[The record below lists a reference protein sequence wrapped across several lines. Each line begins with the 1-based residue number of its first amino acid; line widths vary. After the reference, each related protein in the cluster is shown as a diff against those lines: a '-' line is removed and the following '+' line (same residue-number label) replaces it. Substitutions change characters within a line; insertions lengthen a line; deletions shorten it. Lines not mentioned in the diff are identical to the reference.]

1 MKKII
6 FLLLLLGFTITSC
19 ITVVH
24 EHHCRIV
31 SKVYHEPYSIIKYR
45 TTSDG
50 GIIPVKKN
58 IDEKYVLILYSI
70 ELNKTIKHE
79 VDQEFYEK
87 FNSGDTVLFYYEKT
101 HLKTN
106 KYRSLKPIKTL

>member
-1 MKKII
+1 MKKFV

-31 SKVYHEPYSIIKYR
+31 SKVYHEPYSITKYR

-50 GIIPVKKN
+50 GIIPFKN
-58 IDEKYVLILYSI
+58 KIDEKYVLILYSI

-79 VDQEFYEK
+79 VDKEFYEK
-87 FNSGDTVLFYYEKT
+87 FNVGDTALFYYEKT
-101 HLKTN
+101 HLKTK
-106 KYRSLKPIKTL
+106 KYQ

>member
-1 MKKII
+1 MKKNV
-6 FLLLLLGFTITSC
+6 FLLFVLCFTITSC

-31 SKVYHEPYSIIKYR
+31 NKVYHEPYSITTYR
-45 TTSDG
+45 TTSDD
-50 GIIPVKKN
+50 GIIPIKKN

-79 VDQEFYEK
+79 VNKEFYEK
-87 FNSGDTVLFYYEKT
+87 FNVGDTALFYYEKT
-101 HLKTN
+101 HLKTIYDN
-106 KYRSLKPIKTL
+106 KK

>member
-1 MKKII
+1 MKKIV

-24 EHHCRIV
+24 EQHCRIV
-31 SKVYHEPYSIIKYR
+31 NKVYHEPYSITKYR

-50 GIIPVKKN
+50 GIMPVKKK

-79 VDQEFYEK
+79 VNKEFYEK
-87 FNSGDTVLFYYEKT
+87 FNVGDTTLFYYEKT
-101 HLKTN
+101 HLKTK
-106 KYRSLKPIKTL
+106 KYQ

>member
-1 MKKII
+1 MKKIV
-6 FLLLLLGFTITSC
+6 FLLLILGFTVTSC

-31 SKVYHEPYSIIKYR
+31 NKVYHEPYSIIKYR

-50 GIIPVKKN
+50 GIIPFKN
-58 IDEKYVLILYSI
+58 KIDEKYVLILYSI

-79 VDQEFYEK
+79 VDKEFYEK
-87 FNSGDTVLFYYEKT
+87 FNVGDTALFYYDKT
-101 HLKTN
+101 HLKTK
-106 KYRSLKPIKTL
+106 KYR

>member
-1 MKKII
+1 MKKIV

-31 SKVYHEPYSIIKYR
+31 NKVYHEPYSITKYK
-45 TTSDG
+45 TTSNG
-50 GIIPVKKN
+50 GIIPAKEK

-70 ELNKTIKHE
+70 DLHKTIKHE
-79 VDQEFYEK
+79 VDKEFYEK
-87 FNSGDTVLFYYEKT
+87 FNVGDTVLFYYEKIN
-101 HLKTN
+101 LKT
-106 KYRSLKPIKTL
+106 KK